1 MLNYFRN
8 ISFWYVLGLGSWI
21 LVYLLRKNGIVIPFF
36 NGYFTDLISIP
47 MYCYT
52 IDFLMNLVFKSKRDL
67 ELKEILFSATYIS
80 ILFEIILP
88 KISSI
93 FIPDV
98 WDVVCYF
105 VGGLLYYF
113 IRKSVVSEDSVRD
126 KIGLINE
133 KRER

>member
-52 IDFLMNLVFKSKRDL
+52 IDFLMNLIFKSKRDL

-98 WDVVCYF
+98 WMWYVILWVVYCIILF
-105 VGGLLYYF
+105 ESLLFRKILVG
-113 IRKSVVSEDSVRD
+113 IK
-126 KIGLINE
+126 
-133 KRER
+133 

>member
-1 MLNYFRN
+1 
-8 ISFWYVLGLGSWI
+8 
-21 LVYLLRKNGIVIPFF
+21 
-36 NGYFTDLISIP
+36 
-47 MYCYT
+47 
-52 IDFLMNLVFKSKRDL
+52 MNLIFKSKRDL